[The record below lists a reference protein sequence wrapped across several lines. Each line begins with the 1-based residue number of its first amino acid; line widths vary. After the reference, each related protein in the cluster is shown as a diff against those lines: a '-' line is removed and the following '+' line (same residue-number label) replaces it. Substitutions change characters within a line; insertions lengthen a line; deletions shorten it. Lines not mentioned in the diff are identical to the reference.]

1 MKYARDIAVLMGIKY
16 KNMFAVRGKEEPLGY
31 GLGGGRGNQYLAS
44 SLVDKVT
51 IVFDMIII
59 ICTLK

>member
-1 MKYARDIAVLMGIKY
+1 MKYARDVAVLMGIKY

-51 IVFDMIII
+51 NH
-59 ICTLK
+59 CL

>member
-1 MKYARDIAVLMGIKY
+1 MGVKY

-31 GLGGGRGNQYLAS
+31 GLGGVRGNQYLAS

-51 IVFDMIII
+51 IVFNMIII
-59 ICTLK
+59 ICTLKQST